1 MWGGPGEASC
11 KLLPTIKEGPAEKRG
26 HPEDVLLLMQKPG
39 PASTSASDANL
50 EQKLTGYHVWKGQ
63 REEPSVTLPAGIIQ
77 GTLSPSW
84 ERDRRDI
91 ASGKARVDHKKRYS
105 PNSCRL

>member
-11 KLLPTIKEGPAEKRG
+11 KLLPMIKEGPAEKRG

-63 REEPSVTLPAGIIQ
+63 REEPSVTQPAGIIQ

-91 ASGKARVDHKKRYS
+91 ASGESKS
-105 PNSCRL
+105 